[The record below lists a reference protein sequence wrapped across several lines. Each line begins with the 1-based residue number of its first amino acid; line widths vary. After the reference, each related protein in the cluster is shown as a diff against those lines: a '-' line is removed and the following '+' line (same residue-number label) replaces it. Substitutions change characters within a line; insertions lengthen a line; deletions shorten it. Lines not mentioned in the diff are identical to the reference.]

1 MSAQFPSIST
11 RISHRFLKTR
21 GWLHATSV
29 QITQTDDPILGEAF
43 PPDWYGPLL
52 ARWVERADIIGRT
65 EAQRRNERDGWKP
78 QEGK

>member
-1 MSAQFPSIST
+1 MSQPSESIST
-11 RISHRFLKTR
+11 RISHRFTSRR
-21 GWLHATSV
+21 GWLHGTSV
-29 QITQTDDPILGEAF
+29 QITKNFDPMEGGDF

-52 ARWVERADIIGRT
+52 ARWVEKADIIGRT